1 MASVVVMQLT
11 IYCVL
16 PYTPFCNAQCLCIS
30 TKCNL
35 EHRISFKVHISQV
48 RRDANQG
55 IRQVHL
61 NHTPHPQ
68 STQRRRLLH
77 HRIVIVHIAHMDSIA
92 ARANTHQKEEKLSR
106 HLNLPRSLRPHHVDQ
121 QPKNRQYQSSPLPD
135 RLPLDL
141 LSNVNTSSV
150 KWNMVKQTAQKTA
163 SPIGP
168 MGSPSP
174 SPASRILPLSS
185 RTSPSSWCLAK
196 GVPCS
201 RRCFLSSTRSRRV
214 LPLGPERSGWASLI
228 LGVEVG
234 DSTGLCEDL
243 AAARRSRRLRGC
255 SCSSAMFFWSLNDGV
270 DGKEVEEDL
279 SQPEERL

>member
-141 LSNVNTSSV
+141 LS
-150 KWNMVKQTAQKTA
+150 
-163 SPIGP
+163 
-168 MGSPSP
+168 
-174 SPASRILPLSS
+174 
-185 RTSPSSWCLAK
+185 
-196 GVPCS
+196 
-201 RRCFLSSTRSRRV
+201 V
-214 LPLGPERSGWASLI
+214 LLECQHVQREVEHGQADGPEDCFAYWPDGFTVAESGFEDIAAFITDEPVIVVFGERCALFEEMFSFFDQIQEGFAFGSGAIW
-228 LGVEVG
+228 LGEFDFG
-234 DSTGLCEDL
+234 CGGW
-243 AAARRSRRLRGC
+243 RLDW
-255 SCSSAMFFWSLNDGV
+255 FV
-270 DGKEVEEDL
+270 
-279 SQPEERL
+279 